1 MSCTTVKNH
10 KERLYEEEM
19 CLFLL
24 LIYLMSCTLRMLR
37 FCCCCVVEC
46 IKALSVFGIHFILKF
61 LISHWCIV
69 LCSLMATLLP
79 VLCPL
84 SYHNFIVIWLAF
96 KRCVIFLRCTF
107 NESRLLNKGNCLQSL
122 SHNIPSCS
130 LFDALR
136 KHQFVRLN

>member
-1 MSCTTVKNH
+1 MKKKCVFFFFCFYI
-10 KERLYEEEM
+10 L
-19 CLFLL
+19 CLVL
-24 LIYLMSCTLRMLR
+24 CG
-37 FCCCCVVEC
+37 CWDVVVEC
-46 IKALSVFGIHFILKF
+46 MKALSVFGIHFILKF

-84 SYHNFIVIWLAF
+84 SYHKFIVIWLAF

-107 NESRLLNKGNCLQSL
+107 NESRLLNKRGIVYKVC
-122 SHNIPSCS
+122 HTIYASCS
-130 LFDALR
+130 LFDLLR